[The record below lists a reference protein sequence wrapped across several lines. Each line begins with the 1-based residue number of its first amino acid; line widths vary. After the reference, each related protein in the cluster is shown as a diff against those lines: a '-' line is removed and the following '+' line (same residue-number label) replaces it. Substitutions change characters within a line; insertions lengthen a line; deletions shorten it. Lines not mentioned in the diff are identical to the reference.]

1 MTAVQIVLAV
11 AALPIGLTGAWS
23 PCGFSMVETVGRR
36 GDPGGGRTT
45 FAACAA
51 FVPGAA
57 VGGALTFGLLGLLG
71 GALHGVGGTTSYA
84 VAAAIAIA
92 GAALEARGVR
102 IIPQIRR
109 QLPEGWRWSM
119 PLPVASALYGVLL
132 GLGFTTFVLSFG
144 VWALAGISFALGS
157 LTSGLVIG
165 VSFGIGRA
173 LPVVVL
179 APLADHRIGIR
190 CTELMAERPS
200 LYRRARLGDALALA
214 AAATVLVS
222 SGADAAHVESTAGA
236 DPSVARGAVAY
247 QRASGEGALVRG
259 GHVTRLRARQPA
271 IGGTRLAVKH
281 PGRVVIR
288 GANSLR
294 RLGTI
299 PAKGADAIAISSR
312 WIAMTQSSNGM
323 DVIRVARLTP
333 KGKPG
338 TLRAVATATH
348 PARLGHPSL
357 DGNTVVY
364 AKART
369 ARSLIIE
376 RSLRSGDS
384 HVLLHSRRAQ
394 LANPS
399 LRGGRILFER
409 SIRTR
414 QNPIETSAPPLK
426 QRLILSR
433 LDGSHRHTIYRE
445 TGHAAT
451 LWTTALGSKYAYVT
465 VLKGHRSKIIRIGR

>member
-1 MTAVQIVLAV
+1 MSAVQVVLAV

-36 GDPGGGRTT
+36 GEPAAGRTT

-71 GALHGVGGTTSYA
+71 GALHGVGGTASYG
-84 VAAAIAIA
+84 VAAAIAIGA
-92 GAALEARGVR
+92 AALEARGTR
-102 IIPQIRR
+102 IVPQIRR

-157 LTSGLVIG
+157 LTSGVVIG

-179 APLADHRIGIR
+179 APLADHRVGIR
-190 CTELMAERPS
+190 CTELMAEHPS
-200 LYRRARLGDALALA
+200 LYRRARFGDALALA
-214 AAATVLVS
+214 VAATVLLTT
-222 SGADAAHVESTAGA
+222 GANAAHVQSTGGA
-236 DPSVARGAVAY
+236 DPSVARGAIAY
-247 QRASGEGALVRG
+247 QRASGGATVVRQ

-271 IGGTRLAVKH
+271 LGGSRLAVKH
-281 PGRVVIR
+281 PGRIVIR
-288 GANSLR
+288 GAKTFH

-312 WIAMTQSSNGM
+312 WIVFGQSANGA
-323 DVIRVARLTP
+323 DFLKAARLTP

-338 TLRAVATATH
+338 KLRVIATAGH
-348 PARLGHPSL
+348 PARLGRPSL
-357 DGNTVVY
+357 DDNSVVY
-364 AKART
+364 GKART
-369 ARSLIIE
+369 ARSLII
-376 RSLRSGDS
+376 LRNLHTGDAR
-384 HVLLHSRRAQ
+384 VLMRSRRAQ

-399 LRGGRILFER
+399 LRGNRVLFDR
-409 SIRTR
+409 SIRSR
-414 QNPIETSAPPLK
+414 QNPTFTHAPPLQ
-426 QRLILSR
+426 QRLVLSW
-433 LDGSHRHTIYRE
+433 LDGSRRQTLYRE
-445 TGHAAT
+445 TGHGT
-451 LWTTALGSKYAYVT
+451 MLWTTALSAKYAYVT
-465 VLKGHRSKIIRIGR
+465 VLRGHRSKILRVSR